1 MSLVLGVE
9 ILGEY
14 KNLTAATKGAQG
26 QLSALNKRTAA
37 ISNGMSKAFAAI
49 GVGFSLRVIQQ
60 QLEEVSKAAIQDE
73 KSMNLLALAM
83 KNAGNATRDQVAQA
97 EKSISKMQLQS
108 AVADDELRPAFQKL
122 FIATKDVTAS
132 NKLLQI
138 ALDASAATGKS
149 LDSVSQAMAKSL
161 AGSDTALLKLI
172 PSLRGAKDP
181 LAELE
186 RTFAGAAAEAANT
199 DPYQRL
205 NVAFGEIQESIGRQV
220 LPVLER
226 FATFM
231 IDLTPKIQAFF
242 DNLNDPTTETGKS
255 WANLSKALS
264 NFGTTWTGV
273 ETKIT
278 GSSIFSFLVDGI
290 AGVVNSLNALGAIA
304 TGSFDSLQ
312 KLIQLD
318 FAGSQNAMNKA
329 LEDAARLTGGTTN
342 TPGTIGFKAP
352 ATTKKVAPAP
362 PKALTQNF
370 NIKAT
375 QSAQQIATTVN
386 KNAKSS
392 GTSVI
397 NSLTF
402 GRGGL

>member
-60 QLEEVSKAAIQDE
+60 QLEEVSKAAIEDQ

-83 KNAGNATRDQVAQA
+83 KNAGNATKDQVAQA

-205 NVAFGEIQESIGRQV
+205 TVAFGEIQESIGRQV

-226 FATFM
+226 FARFM
-231 IDLTPKIQAFF
+231 IDLTPKVQAFF
-242 DNLNDPTTETGKS
+242 DNLNDPTTQTGKS
-255 WANLSKALS
+255 WANLTKAIS
-264 NFGTTWTGV
+264 TFGTTWTGV

-278 GSSIFSFLVDGI
+278 GSDLFSFLVDGI
-290 AGVVNSLNALGAIA
+290 AGIVNSLNALGTVA
-304 TGSFDSLQ
+304 TGSFESLQ

-318 FAGSQNAMNKA
+318 FAGSQAAMNKA

-342 TPGTIGFKAP
+342 IPGTMGYKAP
-352 ATTKKVAPAP
+352 TSTSRTTTTP
-362 PKALTQNF
+362 PKS
-370 NIKAT
+370 NIVVNVKAT
-375 QSAQQIATTVN
+375 QNAQQIANNVAKLN
-386 KNAKSS
+386 KST
-392 GTSVI
+392 GTNVLQLGF
-397 NSLTF
+397 NRL
-402 GRGGL
+402 L